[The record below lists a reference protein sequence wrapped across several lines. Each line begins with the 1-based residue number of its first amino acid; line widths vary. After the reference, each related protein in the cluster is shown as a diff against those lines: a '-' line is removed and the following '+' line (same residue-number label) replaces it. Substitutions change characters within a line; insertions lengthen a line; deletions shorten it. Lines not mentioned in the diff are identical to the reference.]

1 MKKNIFLGIS
11 VFILIFLAIYF
22 IFFFTPNKNGYY
34 FILERDGRKVY
45 ADEKNPKME
54 SNGNIVSIKEFLP
67 KSNCMLSCIYHSAA
81 KPFKETDKAYIFAY
95 QIEDTTYYYA
105 SCKNEKEVFIGKD
118 MLDFNCD

>member
-1 MKKNIFLGIS
+1 MKKYVFIGVFLVLLIVLGIY
-11 VFILIFLAIYF
+11 FL
-22 IFFFTPNKNGYY
+22 FFFTSNKDGYY
-34 FILERDGRKVY
+34 YILEREGRKVY
-45 ADEKNPKME
+45 SEEKDPKME

-105 SCKNEKEVFIGKD
+105 SCKNEREVFIGKE
-118 MLDFNCD
+118 MLDANCD